1 MALSIR
7 QTSVRP
13 MRAARPARAVQ
24 PVKAMLSPAVA
35 IGGATCAMLVLGRFV
50 FLPFQRRELDYQ
62 QEIAG
67 PKTTGSSYFD
77 KLQQQ
82 STFTL
87 QSKDPSKFGFID
99 VLGWGALGHVLGFAA
114 LAASSL
120 ADSVQKVLKRVAL
133 HALYQ
138 LFPATAI
145 GSINL
150 APSCLCQA
158 CKQQRKTLN

>member
-120 ADSVQKVLKRVAL
+120 ADSGVTP
-133 HALYQ
+133 
-138 LFPATAI
+138 FP
-145 GSINL
+145 
-150 APSCLCQA
+150 
-158 CKQQRKTLN
+158 R